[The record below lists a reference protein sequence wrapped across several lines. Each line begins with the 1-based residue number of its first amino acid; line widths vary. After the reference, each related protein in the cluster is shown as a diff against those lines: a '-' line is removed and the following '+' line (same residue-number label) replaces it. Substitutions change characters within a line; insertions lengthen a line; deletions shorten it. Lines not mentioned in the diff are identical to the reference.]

1 MIELLYIILLCSIFL
16 IFNTRTVTHYR
27 WVLIISMIA
36 LVGVYKNK
44 ISSNRTETFTDD
56 TEVDVENVLNLY
68 EDPIELLP
76 QQAHLAFYISCYSKK
91 FIENQSIYNHV
102 TGKKTALL
110 EESVKLHI
118 PTDYIQTEGFF
129 IKSKMYLPKPN
140 HLIQSFDKFSLI
152 FKLRFPYKRITTPTS
167 ISLIKFGTN
176 NVCEGRLDCPN
187 PSIDAE
193 TRPLNST
200 HTGYF
205 EILFQF
211 DGSEGQ
217 LNPNIIVRIGSQEWI
232 YTYQNDT
239 DYNDKLFMD
248 DLEHVFSFVKDG
260 QNFTLYLDEM
270 VILLK
275 TTQKNEIV
283 SSLNIF
289 YDGATDIE
297 LSTINN
303 TLINYNNEGDSVK
316 FILASII
323 IYRFTSLSA
332 SNISEIVNFYKRIKE
347 DLEPNKIRLESIRSE
362 NQQKNTLPA
371 GSEEACRYV
380 DTTNMSEILKD
391 RKCLNSIIAECDKDE
406 SDLKMCS
413 LLNTSNINLLSP
425 NECEDDTRSATSKT
439 LTKVPIDDIRLKK
452 RIDTNEHT
460 NTTSE
465 LKHLINTMMNEN
477 QTVNLDSINTMR
489 QLDTVTTD
497 ATATTSDVYNT
508 LLASKTDTTP
518 VQIGKEKPEDII
530 NIDKDEILEKN
541 AYRHIINNHKMNNI
555 NEKKN
560 DWSFMNLF
568 T

>member
-1 MIELLYIILLCSIFL
+1 
-16 IFNTRTVTHYR
+16 
-27 WVLIISMIA
+27 
-36 LVGVYKNK
+36 VGVYKNM
-44 ISSNRTETFTDD
+44 ISTNRTETFTDD
-56 TEVDVENVLNLY
+56 KVVDVESVLNLY

-91 FIENQSIYNHV
+91 FIENQVIYNHI
-102 TGKKTALL
+102 TGKKSALL
-110 EESVKLHI
+110 EESVKLHV
-118 PTDYIQTEGFF
+118 PTDYIQTEGFH
-129 IKSKMYLPKPN
+129 IKSKVYLPKPN
-140 HLIQSFDKFSLI
+140 YLIQSFDKFSLI
-152 FKLRFPYKRITTPTS
+152 FKLRFPYKRITTTTS
-167 ISLIKFGTN
+167 ISLIKFGAN

-187 PSIDAE
+187 PSIDTE

-200 HTGYF
+200 HTGFF

-211 DGSEGQ
+211 DAASEGQ
-217 LNPNIIVRIGSQEWI
+217 LNPNIIVRIGSQEWVYI
-232 YTYQNDT
+232 YENKT

-248 DLEHVFSFVKDG
+248 DQEHVFSFVKDG
-260 QNFTLYLDEM
+260 PNFILYLDEV
-270 VILLK
+270 VILRTNQDNL
-275 TTQKNEIV
+275 IV
-283 SSLNIF
+283 STKNIL
-289 YDGATDIE
+289 YDGAHDIE

-303 TLINYNNEGDSVK
+303 TLVNYNSDKDDSVK
-316 FILASII
+316 FILSSII
-323 IYRFTSLSA
+323 VFKFTSLSA
-332 SNISEIVNFYKRIKE
+332 SNISQINNFYKSIKE

-362 NQQKNTLPA
+362 NEHQNTLPT

-380 DTTNMSEILKD
+380 DTTNMTEILKD
-391 RKCLNSIIAECDKDE
+391 RKCMNSIIAECDKDE
-406 SDLKMCS
+406 SELKVCS

-425 NECEDDTRSATSKT
+425 KECEDDTRSATSKT
-439 LTKVPIDDIRLKK
+439 LTKVPIDEIRLKK

-465 LKHLINTMMNEN
+465 LKHLISTMMNEN

-497 ATATTSDVYNT
+497 ATATSTDVYNT

-518 VQIGKEKPEDII
+518 VQIGKENPEDII

-541 AYRHIINNHKMNNI
+541 AYRHIINNHKMNSI